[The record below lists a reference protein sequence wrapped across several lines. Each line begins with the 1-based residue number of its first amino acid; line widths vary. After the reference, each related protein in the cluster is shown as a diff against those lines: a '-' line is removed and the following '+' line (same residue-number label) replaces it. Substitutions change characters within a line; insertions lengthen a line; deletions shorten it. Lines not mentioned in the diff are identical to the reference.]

1 MPCEVEMKRYIF
13 KNLSRREREILN
25 IVYEL
30 GEANVSDV
38 CGRMEDAP
46 GYDTVRIT
54 LGILAK
60 KGYLTHRRENRKY
73 IYTPTVT
80 RTRASRSAAKNLMR
94 TFFNDS
100 PKKAIM
106 AMIDMTSSK
115 MTREEL
121 DEIALYIEKERKKG
135 RGKEKKA

>member
-1 MPCEVEMKRYIF
+1 MKRYIF

-106 AMIDMTSSK
+106 AMIDMSSSK

>member
-1 MPCEVEMKRYIF
+1 MKKNIF
-13 KNLSRREREILN
+13 KDLSRREREIMD

-38 CGRMEDAP
+38 CDSMEDDP
-46 GYDTVRIT
+46 GYDSVRIT

-60 KGYLTHRRENRKY
+60 KGYLAHRREDRKY
-73 IYTPTVT
+73 IYTPVVP
-80 RTRASRSAAKNLMR
+80 RRRASHSAARNLMR

-106 AMIDMTSSK
+106 AMIDMSSSS
-115 MTREEL
+115 MTWEEL
-121 DEIALYIEKERKKG
+121 DEIASYIEKGRKKG
-135 RGKEKKA
+135 GGKEKKS

>member
-1 MPCEVEMKRYIF
+1 MKKNIF
-13 KNLSRREREILN
+13 MDLSRREREILN

-38 CGRMEDAP
+38 CGRMEDDP
-46 GYDTVRIT
+46 GYDSVRIT

-60 KGYLTHRRENRKY
+60 KGYLAHRRERRKY
-73 IYTPTVT
+73 IYTPTVH
-80 RTRASRSAAKNLMR
+80 RTRASRSAAKSMMR

-106 AMIDMTSSK
+106 AMIDMSSSE
-115 MTREEL
+115 MTGEEL
-121 DEIALYIEKERKKG
+121 DEIASYIEEERKKSG
-135 RGKEKKA
+135 GKGNKS

>member
-1 MPCEVEMKRYIF
+1 MKKNIF
-13 KNLSRREREILN
+13 MDLSRREREILN

-38 CGRMEDAP
+38 CGRMEDDP
-46 GYDTVRIT
+46 GYDSVRIT

-60 KGYLTHRRENRKY
+60 KGYLAHRRERRKY
-73 IYTPTVT
+73 IYTPIVH
-80 RTRASRSAAKNLMR
+80 RTRASRSAAKSMMR

-106 AMIDMTSSK
+106 AMIDMSSSE
-115 MTREEL
+115 MTGEEL
-121 DEIALYIEKERKKG
+121 DEIASYIEEERKKSG
-135 RGKEKKA
+135 GKGNKS